1 MTNAATIARP
11 PLRPDAHPRVPH
23 TVHLRELTLLDG
35 RRMLLD
41 RRSVA
46 FVCQGK
52 PEEFNGK
59 NVCIVAF
66 KGWAKPIP
74 VIEGYHDIKAWW
86 RGDDGVNGKAA

>member
-1 MTNAATIARP
+1 
-11 PLRPDAHPRVPH
+11 
-23 TVHLRELTLLDG
+23 
-35 RRMLLD
+35 MLLD